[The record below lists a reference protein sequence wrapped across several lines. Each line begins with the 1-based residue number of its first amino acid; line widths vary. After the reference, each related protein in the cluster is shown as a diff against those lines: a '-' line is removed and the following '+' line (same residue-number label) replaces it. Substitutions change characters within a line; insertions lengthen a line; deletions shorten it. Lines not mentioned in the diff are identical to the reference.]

1 MFEINLALQISYN
14 YYLYSMAD
22 AVAPTFAE
30 IIALPFST
38 DDATKFALDTYT
50 LVRPTLGAINTNA
63 DGETSDS
70 ITITI

>member
-1 MFEINLALQISYN
+1 
-14 YYLYSMAD
+14 MAD
-22 AVAPTFAE
+22 EEVVAPTFAE

-50 LVRPTLGAINTNA
+50 LVRPTLGAINTDA